1 MFLIE
6 ADRLAKQCSN
16 YNLISRQRAE
26 SSIPFNI
33 NNLTLYKNPLRID
46 FKGSNR
52 CCGGGGDSCAPLLS
66 SIGGHSMSIEER
78 AENDEEGLS

>member
-1 MFLIE
+1 MCCSHIILIIIFFKSHFGRAAAKKKREKVFLIE

-52 CCGGGGDSCAPLLS
+52 CCGGGG
-66 SIGGHSMSIEER
+66 
-78 AENDEEGLS
+78 